1 MKTLDNA
8 MWNAGRKFV
17 VQVCIACEDYSETEV
32 MKRFER
38 RENLGISREG
48 LETWNDIWERYL
60 EGTIRQYPFP
70 WHSKTIIGKLRE
82 LVYMHV
88 QYNCML
94 AINAMAERELRGLDK
109 NGG

>member
-1 MKTLDNA
+1 MKKLDNA

-32 MKRFER
+32 MERFEC

-48 LETWNDIWERYL
+48 LETWNRIWERYI
-60 EGTIRQYPFP
+60 EGAIEQHPFP
-70 WHSKTIIGKLRE
+70 WHTRTIFGKLYE
-82 LVYMHV
+82 LVHMYLQYIYMLIV
-88 QYNCML
+88 
-94 AINAMAERELRGLDK
+94 NAMAERELRGLDK